1 MSFFYTITPTD
12 KKNSASLHPLKMPL
26 TAAAAAAA
34 VARSPAPEKPTEHFF
49 QFTESLRT
57 KLRTFFNSTDVDP
70 NDDLAVIKAVNQNN
84 PSPAVLKALIA
95 IRLVSTFDL
104 NSTPPRFGE
113 PLSSENLNSA
123 KQSFLDGLANHI
135 HTRAKKN
142 LRENIGR
149 QISPKD
155 EQKPTGNAVD
165 TFLQHSDTL
174 AFESIAKELQP
185 YVSTDGAQN
194 ISGFLGSLEDL
205 RTARRIAKENPM
217 PFSQGQERT
226 A

>member
-1 MSFFYTITPTD
+1 MAICYTIEGAY
-12 KKNSASLHPLKMPL
+12 KKGSASPHQSGMPH
-26 TAAAAAAA
+26 TAAAGAEL
-34 VARSPAPEKPTEHFF
+34 ARPPEPEKPTEHFF

-57 KLRTFFNSTDVDP
+57 ELTIFFNSTDVDRD
-70 NDDLAVIKAVNQNN
+70 DDLAVIDAVNQKN

-95 IRLVSTFDL
+95 ITLASSFDPKPK
-104 NSTPPRFGE
+104 PPRFGE
-113 PLSSENLNSA
+113 PLSPENLDLA

-135 HTRAKKN
+135 HTRVKKN
-142 LRENIGR
+142 LRESIGR
-149 QISPKD
+149 QISPKY

-185 YVSTDGAQN
+185 YLSTDGTQN
-194 ISGFLGSLEDL
+194 ISNVLRSLDDF
-205 RTARRIAKENPM
+205 RTVRRIAKENPM

-226 A
+226 